1 MPEIPLRGR
10 RRAYP
15 HARGLGRRARRAV
28 LRAGERA
35 AAVLDPTPSSLSRG
49 RNNHLQPVFSFIVTL
64 LGLFYWIYG
73 RMDQI
78 QNLGLLENGK
88 RRLRLLTPNA
98 NEAMAW
104 LSCMV

>member
-1 MPEIPLRGR
+1 MAPDSSVPIR
-10 RRAYP
+10 YFS
-15 HARGLGRRARRAV
+15 V
-28 LRAGERA
+28 LENTEQNEAN
-35 AAVLDPTPSSLSRG
+35 VLLLCSTRLHRLSLVVGTTTSSLSFL
-49 RNNHLQPVFSFIVTL
+49 HHTL